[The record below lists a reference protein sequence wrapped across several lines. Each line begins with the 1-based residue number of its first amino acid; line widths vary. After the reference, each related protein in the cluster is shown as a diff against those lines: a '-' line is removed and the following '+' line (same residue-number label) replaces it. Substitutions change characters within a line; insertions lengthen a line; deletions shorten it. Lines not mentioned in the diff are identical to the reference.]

1 LHAPFYIQ
9 KRSLLPRH
17 ARDKRQEV
25 LIERG
30 VCVCVSQVVKS
41 YKDEGL
47 WDNTVLVFTT
57 DNGGIGIGNNFPLR
71 GMKVRTSTLLRIA

>member
-1 LHAPFYIQ
+1 M
-9 KRSLLPRH
+9 
-17 ARDKRQEV
+17 
-25 LIERG
+25 
-30 VCVCVSQVVKS
+30 CVSQVVKS

-71 GMKVRTSTLLRIA
+71 GMKVRARYYYITLLCVCS